1 MQGAGQMAGKV
12 ALVSGAGSGIGRA
25 CALMLAAAGA
35 RVVVSDLMEAGGT
48 ETVDAIRAAGG
59 DAVFVRTDVSDAAQ
73 VAALVRAAV
82 DKYGQLDCAVNSA
95 GIFGAIAP
103 IELQGEADFERV
115 IGINLRGVFLC
126 MKYQIEAMLPKG
138 GAIVN
143 IASVQGLV
151 SGPGSALYS
160 ASKHGVLGLSKGA
173 ALDHARSG
181 IRVNV
186 VCPGTIETPM
196 ALKYY
201 ADRGL
206 PLPNDN
212 PRIPMGRV
220 GRPEE
225 VAAVALFL
233 CSDASSYMTGVA
245 LPVDGAITAQ

>member
-1 MQGAGQMAGKV
+1 MQGTGQMEGKV

-25 CALMLAAAGA
+25 CALMLAEAGA
-35 RVVVSDLMEAGGT
+35 RVVVSDLMEAGGV

-59 DAVFVRTDVSDAAQ
+59 DAMFVRTDVSDAAQ
-73 VAALVRAAV
+73 VAALVRATV
-82 DKYGQLDCAVNSA
+82 DRYGQLDCAVNSA

-103 IELQGEADFERV
+103 IELQGEADFDRV

-160 ASKHGVLGLSKGA
+160 ASKHGVLGMSKGA

-196 ALKYY
+196 SLKYY